1 MRYRYLQFKILQLRY
16 RRLGTTFNT
25 KVKFPFQLLNKRTPP
40 SWNHFSHL
48 VQVLQKKKFLYTIA
62 MQKYFET
69 SGYSDGETLTVYA
82 GVVHYSKILALTNSQ
97 QRKIRKRPGS
107 DARNLPRFIIP
118 YSNSDLFR
126 RGHVLCS
133 WLMPTVSLQTWI
145 WKTSNWL
152 FQIPESRMKCNLSVQ
167 CQ

>member
-1 MRYRYLQFKILQLRY
+1 
-16 RRLGTTFNT
+16 
-25 KVKFPFQLLNKRTPP
+25 
-40 SWNHFSHL
+40 
-48 VQVLQKKKFLYTIA
+48 

-133 WLMPTVSLQTWI
+133 WLMPTVSLQT
-145 WKTSNWL
+145 
-152 FQIPESRMKCNLSVQ
+152 
-167 CQ
+167 